1 MRLILRIL
9 YLPALYHFQRK
20 FIRESSGAKC
30 DTFKKFREWLE
41 VTYTNGL
48 PTDEE
53 WHAIMD
59 EDEQYEYHLETDILL
74 DEEYD
79 GTQNDAYAYN
89 PAMHSFPNPATDPEN
104 VLQ

>member
-1 MRLILRIL
+1 
-9 YLPALYHFQRK
+9 
-20 FIRESSGAKC
+20 
-30 DTFKKFREWLE
+30 
-41 VTYTNGL
+41 
-48 PTDEE
+48 
-53 WHAIMD
+53 MD
-59 EDEQYEYHLETDILL
+59 EDEQYKYHLETDILL